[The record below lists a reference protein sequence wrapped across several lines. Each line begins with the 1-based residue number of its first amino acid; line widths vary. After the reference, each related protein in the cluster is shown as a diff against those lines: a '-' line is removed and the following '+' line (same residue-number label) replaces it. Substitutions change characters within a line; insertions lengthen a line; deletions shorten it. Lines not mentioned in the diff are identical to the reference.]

1 MGNSPIGIT
10 RLQRSIRN
18 LRAARNPAQR
28 EAHLHF
34 VTERAI
40 ELVQY
45 RDALLQRIEA
55 GWSWLEGYEYE
66 DPEVRKEED
75 QFVAW
80 NAELRQITDALD
92 DAERAIS
99 GEVAA

>member
-1 MGNSPIGIT
+1 MGDSPIGIT
-10 RLQRSIRN
+10 RLHRSIRN
-18 LRAARNPAQR
+18 LRNARNPAQR

-40 ELVQY
+40 ELARY
-45 RDALLQRIEA
+45 RDTLLQRIED
-55 GWSWLEGYEYE
+55 GWAWLNAYEWE
-66 DPEVRKEED
+66 DPAVRKEED

>member
-1 MGNSPIGIT
+1 MTNSPVGIT

-18 LRAARNPAQR
+18 LQNATNQAQR
-28 EAHLHF
+28 DAHLHF
-34 VTERAI
+34 FTERAV

-45 RDALLQRIEA
+45 RDTLLKRIED
-55 GWSWLEGYEYE
+55 GWEWLESYDYE

-92 DAERAIS
+92 DAERALS
-99 GEVAA
+99 GQVAA